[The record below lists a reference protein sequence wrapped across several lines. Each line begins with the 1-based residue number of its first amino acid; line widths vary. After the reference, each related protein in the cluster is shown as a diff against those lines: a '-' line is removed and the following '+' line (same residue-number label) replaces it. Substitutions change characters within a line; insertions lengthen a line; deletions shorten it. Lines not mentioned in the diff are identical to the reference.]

1 MTITQR
7 IDAVTK
13 IPENFLSSVLPAPK
27 SVKIELTGRCNYRCG
42 FCALRM
48 REKQPRGDMSFELFK
63 HITTEMREAGVEEIG
78 CFFLGESM
86 MAPDL
91 LVDAIA
97 WCKHLKFPYVFLT
110 TNGSLASPEVVAR
123 CMEVGLDSLKF
134 SVNNY
139 DEEQFKEIVQ
149 VKPKLFHDALEN
161 IAKARKVRDGGNYA
175 TRVYASSIRY
185 DGEQQEKMEA
195 LLEEHVYPYVDEH
208 YWLPLYSMGAFA
220 TQREEE
226 LGYRPIAGNQG
237 RLGALREPLPC
248 WSAFTEGHV
257 RADGGLSACCFDASG
272 EWIMG
277 DLTKESFMAAWNSE
291 KFRKLRRAHLD
302 RDVTGTVCE
311 KCVAYG

>member
-1 MTITQR
+1 MSITKR

-13 IPENFLSSVLPAPK
+13 VPETHMASVLPPPK

-48 REKQPRGDMSFELFK
+48 REKQPRGDMDFDLFRR
-63 HITTEMREAGVEEIG
+63 ITTEMREAGVEEIG

-86 MAPDL
+86 MAPRL
-91 LVDAIA
+91 LVDAIQ
-97 WCKHLKFPYVFLT
+97 WCKDIGFPYVFLT
-110 TNGSLASPEVVAR
+110 TNGSLASPTVVR
-123 CMEVGLDSLKF
+123 ECMEAGLDSLKF

-139 DEEQFKEIVQ
+139 DEDQFKEIVQ
-149 VKPKLFHDALEN
+149 VKKSLFHDALQN
-161 IAKARKVRDGGNYA
+161 IKAAWHVREDGNYK
-175 TRVYASSIRY
+175 TRLYASSIRY

-195 LLEEHVYPYVDEH
+195 LLVDILPYVDEH
-208 YWLPLYSMGAFA
+208 YWLPLYSMGSFA

-237 RLGALREPLPC
+237 RLDALREPLPC

-272 EWIMG
+272 KWLMG
-277 DLTKESFMAAWNSE
+277 DLSEESFMDAWNSQ
-291 KFRKLRRAHLD
+291 KFQDLRAAHL
-302 RDVTGTVCE
+302 RKDVKGTICE
-311 KCVAYG
+311 DCVAYG